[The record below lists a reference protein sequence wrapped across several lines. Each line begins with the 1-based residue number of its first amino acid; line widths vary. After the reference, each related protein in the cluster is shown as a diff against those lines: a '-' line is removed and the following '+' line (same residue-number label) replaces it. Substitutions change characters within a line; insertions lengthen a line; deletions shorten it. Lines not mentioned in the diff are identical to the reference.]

1 MIARL
6 KIESF
11 NDDSER
17 GFKSHNNFAA
27 CASNCQAGFKS
38 KDFSRHCKVR
48 NVTDKPLAIGLRSGA
63 CRNGTGKWHYGSETA
78 CGRYAVCSK

>member
-27 CASNCQAGFKS
+27 CASSCQAGFKS
-38 KDFSRHCKVR
+38 KDFP
-48 NVTDKPLAIGLRSGA
+48 VT
-63 CRNGTGKWHYGSETA
+63 
-78 CGRYAVCSK
+78 GR